1 MRRPDGFVWGPVA
14 CAVFLS
20 AGLSGVLFAE
30 DDAPTSSSRKA
41 ANPSASS
48 RAPAAPVSLKSL
60 EDKMDEILNRQSQ
73 ILKRLDEVMAELQ
86 IVKVRA
92 TIR

>member
-1 MRRPDGFVWGPVA
+1 MRRPGGFVWGPVA

-30 DDAPTSSSRKA
+30 DVPTSSSRKA
-41 ANPSASS
+41 AAPSASS
-48 RAPAAPVSLKSL
+48 RAPAVPVSLKSL

>member
-1 MRRPDGFVWGPVA
+1 MRRPDGFVWGPMA
-14 CAVFLS
+14 CAIFLS
-20 AGLSGVLFAE
+20 AGLAGVLFAE
-30 DDAPTSSSRKA
+30 DVPTSSSRKPA
-41 ANPSASS
+41 TSSASS
-48 RAPAAPVSLKSL
+48 RAPVAPVSLKSL
-60 EDKMDEILNRQSQ
+60 ENKMDEILNRQSQ